1 MTEQIISIYNAYIII
16 GLIVMLLHVLSMMS
30 RKQTTRNILRL
41 AVVTF
46 AAWPALPFLYWK
58 FRKILK
64 QQELPLPA
72 RDSAPAMLKAVRAHF
87 DNMPFVVIAYDIEKE
102 NLHVYSNG
110 SRKNRAEL
118 LKHAIE
124 ANEESESNGND

>member
-16 GLIVMLLHVLSMMS
+16 GLIVMLLHVLSMIS
-30 RKQTTRNILRL
+30 RNQSTGRILRI
-41 AVVTF
+41 AAITF
-46 AAWPALPFLYWK
+46 AAWPVMPFLYWK

-64 QQELPLPA
+64 QQELPLA
-72 RDSAPAMLKAVRAHF
+72 DRDSVSVMLKAVRKHF
-87 DNMPFVVIAYDIEKE
+87 NGMPFVVIAYDIEKE

-118 LKHAIE
+118 LKHATE

>member
-16 GLIVMLLHVLSMMS
+16 GLIIMLLHVLSMMS
-30 RKQTTRNILRL
+30 RNQSTGRILRI
-41 AVVTF
+41 AAITF
-46 AAWPALPFLYWK
+46 AAWPAMPFLYWK
-58 FRKILK
+58 FKKYLR
-64 QQELPLPA
+64 QQELPLPD

-87 DNMPFVVIAYDIEKE
+87 DNMPFVVIAYDVEKE

-110 SRKNRAEL
+110 SRKNREQL
-118 LKHAIE
+118 LKHATE